1 MTIHPAL
8 SPLPCRGLELCSRRY
23 LLGHA
28 HRKARAVRQRAGDHS
43 PRASRCNF
51 KLWVRIF
58 AQNRTEERA
67 IAGPRAF
74 NGLCDNEG
82 VPLICPTCQ
91 VFCPKH
97 PCRRLPATL
106 HGVVFDIFV
115 WEPPLRGGEISCL
128 KPHTPAR
135 PARGVQRRARSR
147 LRGRAVLAGGLA
159 RPALCSRSGPI
170 IEWQWCSATIG
181 LGGSR
186 RAYWKAVSEKFL
198 SLRECSRSIGMSA
211 NFSIALMP
219 MVRC

>member
-74 NGLCDNEG
+74 NGLCDDEG

-115 WEPPLRGGEISCL
+115 WEPPLRGASFSLCRRFLASLLMASAISAESPDYPVGT
-128 KPHTPAR
+128 K
-135 PARGVQRRARSR
+135 RAETH
-147 LRGRAVLAGGLA
+147 VLWSS
-159 RPALCSRSGPI
+159 CS
-170 IEWQWCSATIG
+170 
-181 LGGSR
+181 
-186 RAYWKAVSEKFL
+186 
-198 SLRECSRSIGMSA
+198 
-211 NFSIALMP
+211 
-219 MVRC
+219 